1 MAIEILDASNEFPI
15 QGYEHLLPFLITYWT
30 YRESSFKD
38 TAIDHQGSYGV
49 GQIQGVLRKRCEDLG
64 INLDT
69 RKNQFRCVAS
79 SFQFLVERCGGFEKG
94 LANYASSKCDL
105 KGRPKWVVKS
115 RLRKLRNLMEKVDLE
130 YQRQLTDKKDQED
143 HQTGS
148 GVSAE

>member
-15 QGYEHLLPFLITYWT
+15 IGYEQLQPFLITYWT
-30 YRESSFKD
+30 YRESSFRD
-38 TAIDHQGSYGV
+38 TVKDHQGSYGV
-49 GQIQGVLRKRCEDLG
+49 GQVQGVLRKRCEDLG

-79 SFQFLVERCGGFEKG
+79 SFQFLVERCGGFERG

-115 RLRKLRNLMEKVDLE
+115 RLRKLKKLMDLVDAE
-130 YQRQLTDKKDQED
+130 HRRQQEGKKDPSD
-143 HQTGS
+143 HQTGLD
-148 GVSAE
+148 VNEE